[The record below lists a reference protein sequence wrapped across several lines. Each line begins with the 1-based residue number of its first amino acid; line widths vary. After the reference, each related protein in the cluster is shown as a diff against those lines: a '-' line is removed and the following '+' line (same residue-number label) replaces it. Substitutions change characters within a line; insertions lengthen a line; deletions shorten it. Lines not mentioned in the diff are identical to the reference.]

1 MAAAVVATAAVVAE
15 AEEPVTSGK
24 LHGSAIVKGCAR
36 RARPFW
42 FHADRDIPLM
52 QPQDSN
58 PNPSPIWNNDLK
70 RIVSVLAFIVGALL
84 IFQFRAILPLI
95 FTAIV
100 LAYLFHPVADTI
112 QNGLLRGRLRP
123 LAVVLTFLMV
133 ISVIILS
140 LLFVIPA
147 LSMQIQSLITGAPDF
162 LQAVQDGLLEFL
174 AKEIDLRGT
183 VLERLYPDPIVVSDT
198 LGINMGDDGVLE
210 IFDVLESQLA
220 NFNPVAITQQ
230 LAGGLTQ
237 LTGSAFN
244 FLGGAVS
251 IGLNTIF
258 LLTMTFYLMTDG
270 ENMANALVKA
280 VPDGYQGDTRRML
293 RELGEVWNSYLRGQ
307 VILSLIMGLAMYTM
321 ATILG
326 IPNALFLAIFAGLM
340 EFIPN
345 LGPALAMVPAATIA
359 LFTSST
365 TIEPLSGVAFALV
378 VVLVWT
384 VLQQTE
390 AVVLIPRIVGD
401 SLNLHPFVV
410 LVAVLGGISVGG
422 IFAVL
427 IAAPVVAS
435 IRLIAQ
441 YVYGKLTGRE
451 PFPVDRKTVRQA
463 QRERRPL
470 LVRFGD
476 YCTRWVRGLLSSR
489 AVTKRRN

>member
-1 MAAAVVATAAVVAE
+1 
-15 AEEPVTSGK
+15 
-24 LHGSAIVKGCAR
+24 
-36 RARPFW
+36 
-42 FHADRDIPLM
+42 M
-52 QPQDSN
+52 QPPDSN
-58 PNPSPIWNNDLK
+58 STPSPAWSDEFK
-70 RIVSVLAFIVGALL
+70 RIVSVLIFIVGALL
-84 IFQFRAILPLI
+84 VFQFRAILPLI
-95 FTAIV
+95 FTAII
-100 LAYLFHPVADTI
+100 LAYLFHPVAASI
-112 QNGLLRGRLRP
+112 QNQVLGGRLRP
-123 LAVVLTFLMV
+123 LAVVLTFLLV
-133 ISVIILS
+133 IALLLLA

-147 LSMQIQSLITGAPDF
+147 LSAQVQSLITGAPAFVQATQDALLQF
-162 LQAVQDGLLEFL
+162 LTT
-174 AKEIDLRGT
+174 EIDLRET
-183 VLERLYPDPIVVSDT
+183 VLERLYPEPIVIADT

-210 IFDVLESQLA
+210 IFDVLESQLT
-220 NFNPVAITQQ
+220 NFDPVAIGQQ

-237 LTGSAFN
+237 ITGSAFN

-307 VILSLIMGLAMYTM
+307 IILSLIMGTAMYIM
-321 ATILG
+321 ALVLG

-365 TIEPLSGVAFALV
+365 TIEPLSGIVFALV

-435 IRLIAQ
+435 VRLVAQ

-451 PFPVDRKTVRQA
+451 PFPVNRKTARQA